1 MLDGVYSTA
10 RCASSR
16 TGDRPLLDSD
26 MDRPTNG
33 EHVLERRGDKFNF
46 AELASGTCKL
56 ARNELCYIVLD
67 VHLEFRREN
76 RVATVGR
83 NGIIEDRDMQI
94 R

>member
-1 MLDGVYSTA
+1 MSSSS
-10 RCASSR
+10 SSR
-16 TGDRPLLDSD
+16 TDESLLNSD
-26 MDRPTNG
+26 TDRPTNG
-33 EHVLERRGDKFNF
+33 EHVLEERRGDKFNF
-46 AELASGTCKL
+46 AKLASGTCKL

-76 RVATVGR
+76 RVATVKR